1 MLHANTQLQSN
12 LYISNST
19 EPRYK
24 SRPIQGFEIRGEKT
38 TLKQVVRTSKLL
50 CHFHTILE
58 IGFQQNKVQM

>member
-50 CHFHTILE
+50 CPFHTILE